1 MSDGTLPQ
9 YRSIS
14 WAAVLA
20 FGLAIVSVLSL
31 FNPLC
36 VVIAVAAAG
45 LSLIALR
52 QISAK
57 PEIFSG
63 HRLALTALFVSVFFM
78 IFAPTR
84 VAMRSRLLQQRGQQL
99 AEAFLSL
106 LKEGKTYDAHQL
118 SNLKH
123 PSLSQGPDFDAD
135 PNKLTDE
142 DLRGFEETHVIQAI
156 KRIQPKFDYHLDGIE
171 PSRTYSEMEI
181 FVFRYQ
187 LVPDSSTG
195 KRPFLVWITVA
206 RQRDRKSGAITWKI
220 VDVQENY
227 KGNEH

>member
-1 MSDGTLPQ
+1 MSDETLPQ

-20 FGLAIVSVLSL
+20 FGMGLVSFVSL

-36 VVIAVAAAG
+36 VAIAVAAAG

-57 PEIFSG
+57 PEILSG
-63 HRLALTALFVSVFFM
+63 RGLALAALFLSVFFM
-78 IFAPTR
+78 IFAPAR
-84 VAMRSRLLQQRGQQL
+84 MAMRSRLLQQRGKQL
-99 AEAFLSL
+99 ADAFLSL

-123 PSLSQGPDFDAD
+123 PSQAPDVDAD
-135 PNKLTDE
+135 PNKLTTE
-142 DLRGFEETHVIQAI
+142 DFRGFEETHVIQAI
-156 KRIQPKFDYHLDGIE
+156 KRIDQKFAYYLEGME
-171 PSRTYSEMEI
+171 PSRTYSELEI
-181 FVFRYQ
+181 FVFRYR
-187 LVPDSSTG
+187 LVPETTTG
-195 KRPFLVWITVA
+195 KRPFPVWITVA
-206 RQRDRKSGAITWKI
+206 RQKDRKSGAITWKI
-220 VDVQENY
+220 ADVQENY